1 MGVLKKEKLIFCHIA
16 KNGGQTVHGIMEK
29 IGKLEI
35 CDKHYSLNQIKEILN
50 DDKLFNESYKFCI
63 VRNPYERMVSTYFF
77 RKLRKEKDFGPKK
90 QWDLN
95 FSDWIKYIYSNEYKN
110 LNLKHGNVLNN
121 VDYHFGSSIK
131 WVMDT
136 ENKIIADKIIKFENM
151 NSELLEL
158 FSSFGFNIEVI
169 KRNSTN
175 HKHYREYYDDISRKL
190 VEEHFI
196 EDIKY
201 FDYKF

>member
-1 MGVLKKEKLIFCHIA
+1 
-16 KNGGQTVHGIMEK
+16 
-29 IGKLEI
+29 
-35 CDKHYSLNQIKEILN
+35 
-50 DDKLFNESYKFCI
+50 
-63 VRNPYERMVSTYFF
+63 
-77 RKLRKEKDFGPKK
+77 
-90 QWDLN
+90 
-95 FSDWIKYIYSNEYKN
+95 
-110 LNLKHGNVLNN
+110 
-121 VDYHFGSSIK
+121 
-131 WVMDT
+131 MDT
-136 ENKIIADKIIKFENM
+136 ENKIIADKIIKFENI

-196 EDIKY
+196 EDIKC